1 MSIVERTANAN
12 SKFGTGKDALEA
24 GGNEADAKK
33 ACDELA
39 GAEHLAGGLHD
50 VVADNPYYWIGD
62 TYARVAIIV
71 AGAAAK
77 LSRNEQDAS
86 GIDASHPAIWDYGPN
101 LAQPANTSQQRLGVS
116 GRGAP

>member
-1 MSIVERTANAN
+1 MSIVERIATAN

-33 ACDELA
+33 AGDELT
-39 GAEHLAGGLHD
+39 GAEHLADGMHD
-50 VVADNPYYWIGD
+50 VVAENPYYWIGD

-77 LSRNEQDAS
+77 LSGNEKGAS
-86 GIDASHPAIWDYGPN
+86 GNDAFHPANWDYGPN